1 MKRNVSEVYNTLV
14 ILSSLIGQVDI
25 VKNVFVLLKEKI
37 DIIVFCSFMNRTA
50 LAPAIRIPNILLETQ
65 I

>member
-37 DIIVFCSFMNRTA
+37 DIIFFVV
-50 LAPAIRIPNILLETQ
+50 Q
-65 I
+65 